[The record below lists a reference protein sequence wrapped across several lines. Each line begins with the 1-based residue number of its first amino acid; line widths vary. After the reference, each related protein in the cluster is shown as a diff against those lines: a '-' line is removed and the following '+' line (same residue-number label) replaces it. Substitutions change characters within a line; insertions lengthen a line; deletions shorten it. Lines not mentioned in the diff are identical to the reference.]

1 MEVKRMDYTRYL
13 KLALHGYVHGTRRQG
28 RPKKRWIDM
37 VKDHH
42 HHHHQFIAQKF
53 RENSNKNVNK
63 CNWN

>member
-1 MEVKRMDYTRYL
+1 MATLNEHISVLAASLSDYSACGDTNFIY
-13 KLALHGYVHGTRRQG
+13 
-28 RPKKRWIDM
+28 I
-37 VKDHH
+37 HH